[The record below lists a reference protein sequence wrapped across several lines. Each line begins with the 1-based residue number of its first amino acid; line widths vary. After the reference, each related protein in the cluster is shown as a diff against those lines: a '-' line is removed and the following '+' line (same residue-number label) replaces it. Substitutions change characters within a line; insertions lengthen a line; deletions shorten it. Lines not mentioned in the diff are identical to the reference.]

1 MAEQEFDKS
10 EQPTPFKL
18 QEARKKGQVAKSLE
32 LSSWLLLLAGF
43 GIFTTL
49 GWGLVT
55 GLGHI
60 SRFLFSQAANIR
72 LTEGH
77 FLFISEQIIATVESA
92 LWPFFAT
99 LAIVAMLATL
109 VQIGFI
115 WSFFPLK
122 PDIQRLNPV
131 QGFKRLFSL
140 RLLYESAKSVI
151 KLLLFGG
158 VLWIVLQQ
166 MLPYLAQAFD
176 MQPPQIVAL
185 FQYWSSKLIFSLLA
199 VLLIITLLDLVYTR
213 RDFIKRMRMSKR
225 EVKDEH
231 KKREGDPLIRQK
243 RRQMQKSINAQL
255 VSVGNVPKADV
266 VITNPTHLAVA
277 LQYDRANMA
286 TPVVVAKG
294 SGGQAEKIKQIA
306 RQHRIT
312 VMENKPLARALFR
325 QVDVSQPITPDLF
338 PRVAQVY
345 IWLYKNQQRTH

>member
-32 LSSWLLLLAGF
+32 LNSWLLLLAGF

-55 GLGHI
+55 ALGHI

-72 LTEGH
+72 LTESH
-77 FLFISEQIIATVESA
+77 FLFICQQIIAAVESA
-92 LWPFFAT
+92 LWPFFVT
-99 LAIVAMLATL
+99 LAIVSILATL

-158 VLWIVLQQ
+158 VLWVVLQQ

-176 MQPPQIVAL
+176 MQPPQVVTL
-185 FQYWSSKLIFSLLA
+185 FQYWGSKLIFSLLA

-225 EVKDEH
+225 EVKEEH

-277 LQYDRANMA
+277 LQYDRASMA

-345 IWLYKNQQRTH
+345 IWLYKNQQRIH